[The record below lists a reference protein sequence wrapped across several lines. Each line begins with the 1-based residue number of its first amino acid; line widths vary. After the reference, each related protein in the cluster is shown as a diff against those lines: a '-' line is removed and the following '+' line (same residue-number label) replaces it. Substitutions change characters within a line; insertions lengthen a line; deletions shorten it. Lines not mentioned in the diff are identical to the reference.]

1 MVRSWRDW
9 SHAVSD
15 EYRLLPGGYYRDLGN
30 SLELE
35 HLDHDNAKHVLGPDR
50 VFLHENT
57 YQEDQ
62 EKMSAI
68 AEQRLL
74 HAAIM
79 KISKEVSIIYDLN
92 DLNAN
97 LNEKSEENGKKEK
110 QQDQG

>member
-1 MVRSWRDW
+1 
-9 SHAVSD
+9 
-15 EYRLLPGGYYRDLGN
+15 
-30 SLELE
+30 
-35 HLDHDNAKHVLGPDR
+35 
-50 VFLHENT
+50 
-57 YQEDQ
+57 
-62 EKMSAI
+62 MSAI